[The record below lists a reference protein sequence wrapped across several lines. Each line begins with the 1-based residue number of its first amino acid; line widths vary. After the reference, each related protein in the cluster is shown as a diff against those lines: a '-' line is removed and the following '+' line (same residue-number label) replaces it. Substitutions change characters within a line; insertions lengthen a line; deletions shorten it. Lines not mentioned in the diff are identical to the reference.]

1 MGMHFADRVADH
13 FDGAEESFGDE
24 ADNAQ
29 LAGGAS

>member
-13 FDGAEESFGDE
+13 FDGEESFGDE